1 MVRRAR
7 SFSAYTSCILH
18 CSHSFSPLD
27 SRDDG
32 RLVFGRNHL
41 KMGFAFVRLC
51 VCAFALFELRGADL
65 GGRLSRADWRIW
77 AGGEGGE

>member
-1 MVRRAR
+1 MGGW
-7 SFSAYTSCILH
+7 Y
-18 CSHSFSPLD
+18 LD
-27 SRDDG
+27 G
-32 RLVFGRNHL
+32 ITF
-41 KMGFAFVRLC
+41 KIGFAFVRLC